1 LVDGFFSIFDLNPM
15 VLFTRLKKASFILII
30 LVLITLPL
38 GCKKFA
44 LEFIGGAF
52 ADEIWEDRP
61 AGIACSPSSSPNTIS
76 QNELTFSP
84 NRMLCISITMDDDA
98 FDRMRNESRFGPS
111 IKEKN
116 GATASAVLLEYLGQ
130 CGVPFPKEYNW
141 YNADILVDGI
151 QLKNVGIRKKGFLG
165 SIFSVAPALKI
176 NTDRNQAGQSIANT
190 KRITL
195 NNNSEDPTRIIQCFN
210 YKVFELAGYPAPR
223 CNLANVSVNNEA
235 LGVYSHI
242 EAINQ
247 SFLERSFGN
256 SNGALYEGQLVD
268 FVEDWTLRWDA
279 KTDQTPNIAN
289 PLRTLSKI
297 LSTTSDND
305 LPTELSKHLNID
317 QFISFWALEI
327 ILGHNDGYCSN
338 RNNFFVYQNPTDQNR
353 AVLIPWGLNYIQE
366 DDKKNTLL
374 KDFVG
379 AQIPRRLSRIPAY
392 RDSLSNRI
400 KALLNSVWDEA
411 FLTNYIDGL
420 ALQVKSGQSDAG
432 YDQRVAE
439 LKVWVQNRKADILGK
454 VNAGIPTGSEKDSKK
469 CYQNDN

>member
-1 LVDGFFSIFDLNPM
+1 MVDGFFSIFDIIPM
-15 VLFTRLKKASFILII
+15 VLSMRFKKASITLILIG
-30 LVLITLPL
+30 LFTLPF

-61 AGIACSPSSSPNTIS
+61 IGIACTPSNSPNTID
-76 QNELTFSP
+76 QNELTFST
-84 NRMLCISITMDDDA
+84 NHMLCVKISMDENA
-98 FDRMRNESRFGPS
+98 FERMRNESRFGPS
-111 IKEKN
+111 IQEKN

-130 CGVPFPKEYNW
+130 CGVPFPKEYHW
-141 YNADILVDGI
+141 YSANIQVDGI
-151 QLKNVGIRKKGFLG
+151 NLGNVGIRKKGFLG

-190 KRITL
+190 NRITL
-195 NNNSEDPTRIIQCFN
+195 NNNSEDPTRLIQCFN

-242 EAINQ
+242 EAINNA
-247 SFLERSFGN
+247 FLARTFGN
-256 SNGALYEGQLVD
+256 ASGALYEGQLVD

-279 KTDQTPNIAN
+279 KTDQTPKIAN

-297 LSTTSDND
+297 LSTSSDHD
-305 LPTELSKHLNID
+305 LPAELSKHLNID

-338 RNNFFVYQNPTDQNR
+338 RNNFFVYQNPADQNR

-366 DDKKNTLL
+366 DEKKNTDL

-400 KALLNSVWDEA
+400 TTLLNTIWNEA
-411 FLTNYIDGL
+411 LLTNYIDGL
-420 ALQVKSGQSDAG
+420 ALQVKSGQSDVG
-432 YDQRVAE
+432 YDQQVAE
-439 LKVWVQNRKADILGK
+439 LKAWVQNRKSEILGK
-454 VNAGIPTGSEKDSKK
+454 VNSGIPIGSEKDSKK
-469 CYQNDN
+469 CYQNEE

>member
-1 LVDGFFSIFDLNPM
+1 MVDGFFSIFDLNPM

-61 AGIACSPSSSPNTIS
+61 AGIACSPSSSPNTLS

-84 NRMLCISITMDDDA
+84 NHMLCISITMDDDA

-165 SIFSVAPALKI
+165 SIFSIAPAIKI
-176 NTDRNQAGQSIANT
+176 NTDRNVPGQRMANT
-190 KRITL
+190 NRITL
-195 NNNSEDPTRIIQCFN
+195 NNNSEDPTRLVQCLS
-210 YKVFELAGYPAPR
+210 YKVFEMAGYPAPH
-223 CNLANVSVNNEA
+223 CNLANVSCNNEA

-242 EAINQ
+242 EAINER
-247 SFLERSFGN
+247 FLQRNFGN
-256 SNGALYEGQLVD
+256 DQGALYEGQLVD
-268 FVEDWTLRWDA
+268 FIEDWTMRWDA
-279 KTDQTPNIAN
+279 KTSRTPKIAN
-289 PLRTLSKI
+289 TLRAISKTLAES
-297 LSTTSDND
+297 SDED
-305 LPTELSKHLNID
+305 LPNELGKHLNID
-317 QFISFWALEI
+317 QFLTFWALEI

-338 RNNFFVYQNPTDQNR
+338 RNNFFAYQNPTDQNR
-353 AVLIPWGLNYIQE
+353 IVLIPWGLNYLQE
-366 DDKKNTLL
+366 GEKKNTDV
-374 KDFVG
+374 KDFMG
-379 AQIPRRLSRIPAY
+379 AQIPRRLSRIPRY
-392 RDSLSNRI
+392 RDSLKSRI
-400 KALLNSVWDEA
+400 LYLLNTIWDESQ
-411 FLTNYIDGL
+411 LTSFIDDL
-420 ALQVKSGQSDAG
+420 AMQVSSGQSNAN
-432 YDQRVAE
+432 YTLHVVE
-439 LKVWVQNRKADILGK
+439 LKDWVKNRKTDIWNK
-454 VNAGIPTGSEKDSKK
+454 VKAGVPTGSEKNSKK
-469 CYQNDN
+469 CYQNEN